1 MSGPP
6 TLPRAVLTLS
16 EFSVVGPAGV
26 PVDQVSAVLPAFG
39 LTVLLGPAGAGKSAL
54 LRALSG
60 HLGDDGLL
68 CSGQAT
74 FNGLP
79 LGASSRPVR
88 VCATDAPVRPSL
100 RAFLMDARQVPT
112 PHAGFRQAPWLA
124 TWLARLGQH
133 RLVPALD
140 APVCSLA
147 PADQRMV
154 MLLRCHLLGVPLLL
168 VDDLMADLTEAEA
181 APLLRLLRQLA
192 RRMAVLLAT
201 RHRGHAL
208 ALASHVLCLEQGRLV
223 QDMPATR
230 FFARHRQ
237 TQRPLRALEPMAAR
251 PAWGPEGLNW
261 QWPQRLG
268 ALCLPHPVRG
278 LAFAAL
284 QRQLAELGVT
294 RLVPLWPGPVPPAS
308 HAVVVS
314 PLTAHGLGSDTLI
327 GGAALPPDAELA
339 SIFTR
344 LDQWLV
350 AGDCVVLVS
359 ASALP
364 GRRGEPVHSGRLLS
378 AYQHWCLRRQAQ
390 PLGLAS

>member
-1 MSGPP
+1 VSGLP

-16 EFSVVGPAGV
+16 EFSVVGPAGA

-39 LTVLLGPAGAGKSAL
+39 LTVLLGPAGAGKSTL

-79 LGASSRPVR
+79 LGVSSRPVR

-100 RAFLMDARQVPT
+100 RAFLMEARQVP
-112 PHAGFRQAPWLA
+112 PRHAGFRQASWLA

-168 VDDLMADLTEAEA
+168 VDDLMTDLTEAEA
-181 APLLRLLRQLA
+181 APLMRLLRQLA

-223 QDMPATR
+223 HDMPATR

-237 TQRPLRALEPMAAR
+237 TQRPLRALEPQALR
-251 PAWGPEGLNW
+251 PAWSPEGLSW

-268 ALCLPHPVRG
+268 ALCVPRPVRG

-284 QRQLAELGVT
+284 QRQLADLGVT
-294 RLVPLWPGPVPPAS
+294 RLVPLWLAPVP
-308 HAVVVS
+308 AVPQALVVS
-314 PLTAHGLGSDTLI
+314 PVTTIRSSGEAGVGGLVM
-327 GGAALPPDAELA
+327 PPDVELGPM
-339 SIFTR
+339 FTL

-350 AGDCVVLVS
+350 AGDCVVLVG
-359 ASALP
+359 ARVWP
-364 GRRGEPVHSGRLLS
+364 GRRDEPVHPGRLLT
-378 AYQHWCLRRQAQ
+378 AYQQWCLRRQAQ
-390 PLGLAS
+390 PLGLAG